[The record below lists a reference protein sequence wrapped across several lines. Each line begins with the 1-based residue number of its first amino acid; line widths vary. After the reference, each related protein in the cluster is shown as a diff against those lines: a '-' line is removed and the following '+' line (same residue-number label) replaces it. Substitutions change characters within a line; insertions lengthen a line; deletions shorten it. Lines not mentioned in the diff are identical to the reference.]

1 MKSMNP
7 IIVSEKNRERIDK
20 AINEVEGRAT
30 VRCLTYAAVL
40 VAIERIEAR
49 LGLPKAR
56 MEGVSFHVDTW
67 AQDFPNAYEYTPMS
81 TQFNLTLSKG
91 KWRIS
96 DIGRA
101 SVQRAGRKCQ
111 CIEMPEA
118 MKDALLRRFEAF

>member
-1 MKSMNP
+1 MNP
-7 IIVSEKNRERIDK
+7 IIVSEKNRERIVK
-20 AINEVEGRAT
+20 AINEAEGRSTA
-30 VRCLTYAAVL
+30 RCLTYASVL
-40 VAIERIEAR
+40 VAIERIEAK
-49 LGLPKAR
+49 LSLPKAR
-56 MEGVSFHVDTW
+56 MEGVRFHVDTW

-81 TQFNLTLSKG
+81 TQFNLTFSRG

-118 MKDALLRRFEAF
+118 LKDALLRRFEAF

>member
-1 MKSMNP
+1 MKSMDS
-7 IIVSEKNRERIDK
+7 IIVSEKNRARINK
-20 AINEVEGRAT
+20 AIEEAEGRAT
-30 VRCLTYAAVL
+30 VRCVTYATVL
-40 VAIERIEAR
+40 VAIERIEAK
-49 LGLPKAR
+49 LDLPKTL
-56 MEGVSFHVDTW
+56 MEGVSFHVDPR

-96 DIGRA
+96 DIRRA

-118 MKDALLRRFEAF
+118 LKNALIMKYEAY

>member
-1 MKSMNP
+1 MNP
-7 IIVSEKNRERIDK
+7 IIVSEKNRERIAA
-20 AINEVEGRAT
+20 AIEEAEGRAT

-40 VAIERIEAR
+40 VAIERIEAK
-49 LGLPKAR
+49 LNLPKAR

-118 MKDALLRRFEAF
+118 LKDALLRRFEAF

>member
-1 MKSMNP
+1 MNP
-7 IIVSEKNRERIDK
+7 IIVSEKNRERIVK
-20 AINEVEGRAT
+20 AIKEAEGRSTA
-30 VRCLTYAAVL
+30 RCLIYASVL

-49 LGLPKAR
+49 LSLPKAR

-67 AQDFPNAYEYTPMS
+67 AQDFPNAYEFIPMS

-96 DIGRA
+96 GIGRA

-118 MKDALLRRFEAF
+118 LKDALLRRFEAF

>member
-7 IIVSEKNRERIDK
+7 IIVSEKNRERIVK
-20 AINEVEGRAT
+20 AINEAEGRSTA
-30 VRCLTYAAVL
+30 RCLTYASVL

-49 LGLPKAR
+49 LSLPKAR
-56 MEGVSFHVDTW
+56 MEGVRFHVDTW
-67 AQDFPNAYEYTPMS
+67 AQDFPNAYEFTPMS

-118 MKDALLRRFEAF
+118 LKDALLRRYEAF

>member
-1 MKSMNP
+1 MNP
-7 IIVSEKNRERIDK
+7 IIVSEKNRERIVK
-20 AINEVEGRAT
+20 AINEAEGRSTA
-30 VRCLTYAAVL
+30 RCLTYAAVL

-49 LGLPKAR
+49 LSLPKAR
-56 MEGVSFHVDTW
+56 MEGVRFHVDTW

-118 MKDALLRRFEAF
+118 LKDALLGRFEAF

>member
-1 MKSMNP
+1 MKTMDS
-7 IIVSEKNRERIDK
+7 IIVSEKNRARIVK
-20 AINEVEGRAT
+20 AIKEAEGRAT
-30 VRCLTYAAVL
+30 VRCVTYATVL
-40 VAIERIEAR
+40 VAIERIEAK
-49 LGLPKAR
+49 LDLPKTL

-111 CIEMPEA
+111 CIEMPETLKYA
-118 MKDALLRRFEAF
+118 LIMKYEAY

>member
-1 MKSMNP
+1 MDS
-7 IIVSEKNRERIDK
+7 IIVSEKNRARINK
-20 AINEVEGRAT
+20 AIEEAEGRAT
-30 VRCLTYAAVL
+30 VRCVTYATVL
-40 VAIERIEAR
+40 VAIERIEAK
-49 LGLPKAR
+49 LDLPKTL
-56 MEGVSFHVDTW
+56 MEGVSFHVDPR

-96 DIGRA
+96 DIRRA

-118 MKDALLRRFEAF
+118 LKNALIMKYEAY

>member
-1 MKSMNP
+1 MKSMDS

-20 AINEVEGRAT
+20 AINETEGRAT

-49 LGLPKAR
+49 LDLPKAR
-56 MEGVSFHVDTW
+56 MEGVRFHVDTW

-118 MKDALLRRFEAF
+118 LKDALLRRFEAF

>member
-1 MKSMNP
+1 M
-7 IIVSEKNRERIDK
+7 
-20 AINEVEGRAT
+20 
-30 VRCLTYAAVL
+30 L
-40 VAIERIEAR
+40 VAIERIEAK
-49 LGLPKAR
+49 LDLPKAR
-56 MEGVSFHVDTW
+56 MEGVKYHVDPR

-81 TQFNLTLSKG
+81 TQFNLTFSKG

-118 MKDALLRRFEAF
+118 LKDALLRRFEAF

>member
-1 MKSMNP
+1 MDP
-7 IIVSEKNRERIDK
+7 IIVSEKNRERIVK
-20 AINEVEGRAT
+20 AINEAEGRAT

-40 VAIERIEAR
+40 VAIERIEAK
-49 LGLPKAR
+49 LDLPKAR

-118 MKDALLRRFEAF
+118 LKHALIMKYEAY

>member
-1 MKSMNP
+1 MNP
-7 IIVSEKNRERIDK
+7 IIVSEKNRERIAT
-20 AINEVEGRAT
+20 AIEEAEGRAT

-40 VAIERIEAR
+40 VAIERIEAK
-49 LGLPKAR
+49 LDLPKAR

-101 SVQRAGRKCQ
+101 PVQRAGRKCQ

-118 MKDALLRRFEAF
+118 LKYALIMKYEAY

>member
-1 MKSMNP
+1 MDS
-7 IIVSEKNRERIDK
+7 IIVSEKNRERIVRT
-20 AINEVEGRAT
+20 INEAEGRSTA
-30 VRCLTYAAVL
+30 RCLTYAAVL
-40 VAIERIEAR
+40 VAIERIEAK
-49 LGLPKAR
+49 LSLPKAR

-67 AQDFPNAYEYTPMS
+67 AQDFPNAYEFAPMS

-118 MKDALLRRFEAF
+118 LKDALLRRYEVF

>member
-7 IIVSEKNRERIDK
+7 IIVSEKNRERIVK
-20 AINEVEGRAT
+20 AINEAEGRSTA
-30 VRCLTYAAVL
+30 RCLTYASVL
-40 VAIERIEAR
+40 VAIERIEAK
-49 LGLPKAR
+49 LSLPKAR
-56 MEGVSFHVDTW
+56 MEGVRFHVDTW

-81 TQFNLTLSKG
+81 TQFNLTFSRG

-118 MKDALLRRFEAF
+118 LKDALLRRFEAF

>member
-1 MKSMNP
+1 MDS

-20 AINEVEGRAT
+20 AITEAEGRAT
-30 VRCLTYAAVL
+30 VRCVTYATVL
-40 VAIERIEAR
+40 VAIERIEAK
-49 LGLPKAR
+49 LDLPKTL
-56 MEGVSFHVDTW
+56 MEGVSFHVDPR

-96 DIGRA
+96 DIRRA

-118 MKDALLRRFEAF
+118 LKNALIMKYEAY

>member
-1 MKSMNP
+1 MNP
-7 IIVSEKNRERIDK
+7 IIVSEKNRERIVK
-20 AINEVEGRAT
+20 AINEAEGRSTA
-30 VRCLTYAAVL
+30 RCLTYAGVL
-40 VAIERIEAR
+40 VAIERIEAK

-101 SVQRAGRKCQ
+101 SVQGAGRRCQ

-118 MKDALLRRFEAF
+118 LKDALLRRFETF

>member
-1 MKSMNP
+1 MDS

-20 AINEVEGRAT
+20 AIEEAEGRAT

-49 LGLPKAR
+49 LDLPKAR

-67 AQDFPNAYEYTPMS
+67 AQDFPNAYEYTPVS

-118 MKDALLRRFEAF
+118 MKDALLRRYEAF

>member
-1 MKSMNP
+1 MKTMDS
-7 IIVSEKNRERIDK
+7 IIVSEKNRGRIVK
-20 AINEVEGRAT
+20 AIKEAEGRAT
-30 VRCLTYAAVL
+30 VRCVTYASVL
-40 VAIERIEAR
+40 VAIERIEAK
-49 LGLPKAR
+49 LDLPKTL

-111 CIEMPEA
+111 CIEMPETLKYA
-118 MKDALLRRFEAF
+118 LIMKYEAY

>member
-1 MKSMNP
+1 MNP
-7 IIVSEKNRERIDK
+7 IIVSEKNSERIAA
-20 AINEVEGRAT
+20 AIREAEGRSFSRT
-30 VRCLTYAAVL
+30 VTLQDVSA
-40 VAIERIEAR
+40 AIERIEAR
-49 LGLPKAR
+49 LDLPKTR

>member
-1 MKSMNP
+1 MDS

-20 AINEVEGRAT
+20 AIKEAEGRSTA
-30 VRCLTYAAVL
+30 RCVTYATVL
-40 VAIERIEAR
+40 VAIERIEAK
-49 LGLPKAR
+49 LDLPKAR
-56 MEGVSFHVDTW
+56 MEGVSFHVDPR

-118 MKDALLRRFEAF
+118 LKDALLRRYEAF